1 VLAEQR
7 AVTDTSDA
15 LRAAVADQE
24 AVIARLERLAAAAA
38 GRVRE
43 LEGWKAA
50 AEAQQATAEQLRQEL
65 DLATARAA
73 EADAAATQRDSV
85 AAAASAERKLPPH
98 LGIAWRLLR
107 TCHMPRSMSVLTG
120 FSSRAVMFLPHRR
133 DSACDCRGGTPVWA
147 HAC

>member
-1 VLAEQR
+1 M
-7 AVTDTSDA
+7 
-15 LRAAVADQE
+15 
-24 AVIARLERLAAAAA
+24 
-38 GRVRE
+38 
-43 LEGWKAA
+43 EGWKAA

-73 EADAAATQRDSV
+73 EADAAATAAAAAATQRDSV

-98 LGIAWRLLR
+98 LGIAWRLLC